1 MKTFFQDFA
10 GGLYGDGTEYVCS
23 ATNEESCL
31 FLEDCSLIATGPEF
45 WLTPYSTQAYY
56 IWAGMTNFSKMMN
69 MIWQAL
75 EWVAQDMNYLAGEV
89 GSKFEVQLPGA
100 SLWSKVFPI
109 LNTILT
115 LLAIVFIVADPF
127 VAAALAVSLRKLQSK
142 VSKKLNL
149 HI

>member
-1 MKTFFQDFA
+1 
-10 GGLYGDGTEYVCS
+10 
-23 ATNEESCL
+23 
-31 FLEDCSLIATGPEF
+31 
-45 WLTPYSTQAYY
+45 
-56 IWAGMTNFSKMMN
+56 MTNFSKMMN